1 MTKSEIKLL
10 IIIISLI
17 IGSFLCACYLF
28 ENDKIEIRS
37 DFFESLLQFSLTIWL
52 LALLL
57 YKIIF
62 WILKGEAIRNHPF
75 IYTPIVSILGLIFII
90 AIILAFAST
99 TFKYASSTDDV
110 IIYQNKSNNKEKLI
124 FQCWWQGIAGGNA
137 HWRIIKTKNA
147 DCMIRLN
154 ELVQDKRYIQIL
166 ELGGTYKNVP
176 KLDKIEYKNTIYEL
190 ESYLI
195 KGNGY
200 YKRVK
205 INAR

>member
-1 MTKSEIKLL
+1 
-10 IIIISLI
+10 
-17 IGSFLCACYLF
+17 
-28 ENDKIEIRS
+28 
-37 DFFESLLQFSLTIWL
+37 
-52 LALLL
+52 
-57 YKIIF
+57 
-62 WILKGEAIRNHPF
+62 
-75 IYTPIVSILGLIFII
+75 
-90 AIILAFAST
+90 
-99 TFKYASSTDDV
+99 
-110 IIYQNKSNNKEKLI
+110 
-124 FQCWWQGIAGGNA
+124 
-137 HWRIIKTKNA
+137 
-147 DCMIRLN
+147 MIRLN